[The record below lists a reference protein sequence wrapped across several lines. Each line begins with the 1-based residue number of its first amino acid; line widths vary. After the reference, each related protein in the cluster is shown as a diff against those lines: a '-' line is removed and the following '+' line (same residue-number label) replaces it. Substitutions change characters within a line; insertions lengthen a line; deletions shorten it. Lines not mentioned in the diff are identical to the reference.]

1 MPESEY
7 YRMNPMEF
15 WKNLIKTM
23 TQTHYVTYMEFIN
36 NIIRLRAESV
46 LDFGGGSGYL
56 SYLLSQFGF
65 NVTYSEV
72 NLLALS
78 WMRFLRAKYNLRID
92 IIDLYT
98 DKITKKYDV
107 VICKD
112 VVEHTE
118 NPKEMI
124 DTLLS
129 YSNKK
134 LLFCPDKSVPEDWLP
149 MHREFSL

>member
-1 MPESEY
+1 
-7 YRMNPMEF
+7 
-15 WKNLIKTM
+15 
-23 TQTHYVTYMEFIN
+23 
-36 NIIRLRAESV
+36 
-46 LDFGGGSGYL
+46 
-56 SYLLSQFGF
+56 
-65 NVTYSEV
+65 
-72 NLLALS
+72 LALS

-149 MHREFSL
+149 MHREFSI